1 MLTSHLV
8 HFLSHL
14 QPGTL
19 AMRLLTTMCMVLDPN
34 IMALIENIQASSLH
48 GNELAKID
56 DQLQQILQT
65 NNLSLLDLFNRVAV
79 RYDIKK
85 NSA

>member
-1 MLTSHLV
+1 MLRNYLV
-8 HFLSHL
+8 HFLSRL

-19 AMRLLTTMCMVLDPN
+19 AMRLDPN
-34 IMALIENIQASSLH
+34 IMALIENIQANSLH
-48 GNELAKID
+48 GNELAKVD

-79 RYDIKK
+79 SYDKKK